1 MGTWAAG
8 MANPLERNLLF
19 IHTVFHQSIGAILFL
34 HFSLDRNLGN
44 PRLAGMELT
53 DIQRKFVLHWGEMG
67 SMWGVN
73 RTVSQIHALLFAHGK
88 PMHAEELS
96 ETLGVARSNVSNSLK
111 ELQAWNLVRI
121 THTMGDRRDYFET
134 SVDVWELFR
143 TVVRERK
150 EREFDPTVRVLR
162 ELVSSPDFQKEP
174 ADAQDRIRST
184 MELMDKLATW
194 ADEMLRLSP
203 GTLDKVLT
211 LGASVQRFVRG
222 DAAATDKSGGKGDKG
237 DDPDAH
243 HASLPMI

>member
-1 MGTWAAG
+1 
-8 MANPLERNLLF
+8 
-19 IHTVFHQSIGAILFL
+19 
-34 HFSLDRNLGN
+34 
-44 PRLAGMELT
+44 MELT

-73 RTVSQIHALLFAHGK
+73 RTVSQIHALLFVHGK
-88 PMHAEELS
+88 PIHAEELS
-96 ETLGVARSNVSNSLK
+96 DTLGVARSNVSNSLK
-111 ELQAWNLVRI
+111 ELQAWNLVRV
-121 THTMGDRRDYFET
+121 THMLGDRRDYFET

-150 EREFDPTVRVLR
+150 EREFDPTIRMLR
-162 ELVSSPDFQKEP
+162 EIVASPDFQKES

-184 MELMDKLATW
+184 MDLMAKLATW

-211 LGASVQRFVRG
+211 LGASVQKFVRG
-222 DAAATDKSGGKGDKG
+222 DAPAAGK